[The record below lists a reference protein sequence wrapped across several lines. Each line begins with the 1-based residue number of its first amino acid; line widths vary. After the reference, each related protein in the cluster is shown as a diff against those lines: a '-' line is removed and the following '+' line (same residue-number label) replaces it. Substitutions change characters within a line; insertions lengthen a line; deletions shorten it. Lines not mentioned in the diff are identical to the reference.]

1 MHLEAILFDLGNTLV
16 THSIKEKIL
25 IREALKNIDAIIS
38 KNKTKSREIIL
49 FSECNEV
56 YMEIDLIRNKLNI
69 EIPLEIW
76 LSKLLIRVYGDEFS
90 EELLN
95 IAKRIMIEARSSYV
109 KTFDKVPEVLN
120 KLKSK
125 YLLGIIS
132 NTSSSDVVFRVLSNL
147 KIIDFFDNIITSAE
161 FGVRKPYP
169 GIFLHALRELN
180 IKEPNMAV
188 FVGDSLK
195 YDITG
200 AKNIGMKA
208 ILFDKDSTQKG
219 VSHAD
224 IIISTIEDLPK
235 ALEKLE

>member
-1 MHLEAILFDLGNTLV
+1 MRLEAIYFDLGNTLV

-25 IREALKNIDAIIS
+25 IKEALKDIDAIIS

-90 EELLN
+90 QELLN

-109 KTFDKVPEVLN
+109 KTFDKVPEVLD
-120 KLKSK
+120 KLKTK

-147 KIIDFFDNIITSAE
+147 KIIDFFVD
-161 FGVRKPYP
+161 
-169 GIFLHALRELN
+169 
-180 IKEPNMAV
+180 
-188 FVGDSLK
+188 
-195 YDITG
+195 
-200 AKNIGMKA
+200 
-208 ILFDKDSTQKG
+208 
-219 VSHAD
+219 
-224 IIISTIEDLPK
+224 
-235 ALEKLE
+235 